1 MSNDTAP
8 AGKVCLTPS
17 LIANA
22 PETEGT
28 LPRGSADDG
37 QDHLGLCGVT
47 DQLAQDLDAS
57 PAAIERVR
65 SEVQIEA
72 VLLFG
77 LRTAPERVR
86 LLKQANGPGT
96 PGDQNRCCKPGHTAS
111 NDNYIAL
118 IFI

>member
-1 MSNDTAP
+1 MLDAVLDRKRARN
-8 AGKVCLTPS
+8 
-17 LIANA
+17 
-22 PETEGT
+22 
-28 LPRGSADDG
+28 RGYSAARLDS
-37 QDHLGLCGVT
+37 
-47 DQLAQDLDAS
+47 QLAQDLDAS